1 MMLAMAPRRAR
12 RSPFTRIGR
21 PLVSIG
27 LLAAGLILSGAF
39 VGIAIRQNAIDH
51 EARTYQQQI
60 DAELAR
66 RAELEGA
73 IAQRKTDDYVVDAAQ
88 GLGYVRPR
96 EGLIAVG
103 NAPAEQRGA
112 VIIAPDTGRI
122 ARWVALFFGG
132 R

>member
-1 MMLAMAPRRAR
+1 MPRRR
-12 RSPFTRIGR
+12 SLRSPLRRLGR
-21 PLVSIG
+21 PLASLA

-39 VGIAIRQNAIDH
+39 VGIAIRQNALDH
-51 EARTYQQQI
+51 EARSYQQQI

-66 RAELEGA
+66 RAQLDNE

-103 NAPAEQRGA
+103 NTPVEPNGVA
-112 VIIAPDTGRI
+112 ISAPDAGRI
-122 ARWVALFFGG
+122 ARWLALFFG
-132 R
+132 RR